1 MYQWSDKVIRKA
13 VRLWDVRDNNILPH
27 NVFLLVTP
35 KVVVSIIFIFFHKNL
50 SWLSRPLVANS
61 DGSHIQHVKIQPCY
75 SISDKNVSSYCQFI
89 FEISLAWK

>member
-50 SWLSRPLVANS
+50 IWLFRPLVANNN
-61 DGSHIQHVKIQPCY
+61 GSHVQHAKIQPC
-75 SISDKNVSSYCQFI
+75 
-89 FEISLAWK
+89 